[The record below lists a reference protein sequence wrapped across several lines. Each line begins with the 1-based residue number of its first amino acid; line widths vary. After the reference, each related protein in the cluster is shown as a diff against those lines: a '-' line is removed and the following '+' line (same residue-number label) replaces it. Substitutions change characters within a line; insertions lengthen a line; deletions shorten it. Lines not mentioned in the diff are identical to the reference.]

1 MMFSNFLLTLGV
13 AVLAGLKQPAAAP
26 VNQHS
31 ASVCIITTGQ
41 PVIQSFT
48 IAQQSAKSQLSWSI
62 TDNANAD
69 RIEVEK
75 STDNRQFTLAA
86 IVWCSENPATDHYS
100 FFEKAGNSTVY
111 YRLKLVGKDETVSYS
126 NVLTINRPS

>member
-13 AVLAGLKQPAAAP
+13 AVLAALQPAEAP

-31 ASVCIITTGQ
+31 ASVCITATDQ
-41 PVIQSFT
+41 PAIQSFT
-48 IAQQSAKSQLSWSI
+48 AARQSAKSQLSWSI
-62 TDNANAD
+62 TENAKAD

-86 IVWCSENPATDHYS
+86 IVWCSENPTTDHYS
-100 FFEKAGNSTVY
+100 FFEKADNDKVF
-111 YRLKLVGKDETVSYS
+111 YRLKLIRKDETVSYS
-126 NVLTINRPS
+126 NVLTISRPS